1 MISDLSLVA
10 WGESVFLFQK
20 GITRSSLEVAPFAR
34 RLARPACV
42 PIGGAVLRV
51 PIVGPVADGCP
62 IERNVSDVVG

>member
-20 GITRSSLEVAPFAR
+20 ALHAVASRSRPSRVGLQ
-34 RLARPACV
+34 RPACV

-62 IERNVSDVVG
+62 IERNVSDIVG